1 MKNIY
6 NTKILIIIFA
16 CFLLFGYVLFFY
28 LDNEIF
34 TMTNN
39 NNNNQS
45 DVNIE
50 KLTMT
55 YDNRDLNI
63 QYHDDI
69 EDIKAQSRFYKTDFS
84 SINVIDQH
92 GNVVLMPYTPVQGM
106 ITYYKP
112 GTYYYGATAY
122 VPTYEDSIHFSK
134 TIKKNKK

>member
-6 NTKILIIIFA
+6 NTNILIIIFA

-39 NNNNQS
+39 NNESN
-45 DVNIE
+45 VNIE

-55 YDNRDLNI
+55 YDNTNLNI
-63 QYHDDI
+63 QYHDNI
-69 EDIKAQSRFYKTDFS
+69 EDINSQSRLYKTDFS

-92 GNVVLMPYTPVQGM
+92 GNVVLLPYTPVQGM

-122 VPTYEDSIHFSK
+122 VPTYEDSIYFSK
-134 TIKKNKK
+134 TIKKIKK